1 MNFSSTL
8 NKPPFIKLVFVFA
21 IGLGLATTTLA
32 QIKDRNP
39 DAKQAE
45 LDNEYLKKWTPI
57 RRMDSR
63 FPYENESDDDWVDDR
78 FQKMDTGPTFCGS
91 IKAPTVKGDKGMT
104 PKAIAIRIG
113 NDPKRP
119 AAVLFDTERLYIRAA
134 WSGDFLTLPPKRFGM
149 LEMPSIKGQIEFTS
163 DWDVSWNWQ
172 DENDKTI
179 LADSTNSRFEKY
191 ILHENRVQL
200 NYQIDGTK
208 VVEFNSLQPPRPQN
222 ETILLGFAHQLGPLS
237 YQGSNQQQAVTQS
250 KSKPHPHP
258 IFRRTL
264 IVEKNKTKK
273 LLTLINQKAES
284 FRWLDESNRKIGM
297 LTFGESSWVIQ
308 IDQDSSAR
316 LLHKQNTNGR
326 QRVSLEVPESDSR
339 QTINIHTTRCKTG
352 MQKQLLATFTSEVP
366 HRSNPRAKEPQRFNP
381 STKPRWGKPIVTNG
395 KRAIDDKPLVV
406 DEITVP
412 YENPYQALMYT
423 SGVDF
428 LPDGTAFVCT
438 MHGDVWRV
446 TGIDDD
452 LDEITWQRFATGLY
466 QPLGLK
472 IVGETIHVLGRDR
485 ITILNDLNDDGE
497 ADEYVNFCDLLKVNG
512 QPHAYAM
519 SLETDSKG
527 NFYFIK
533 SGGSAPHGGTMVK
546 VSPDGKTMDV
556 FATGYRHANGMG
568 VGPNDEV
575 TSADN
580 EGHWVPTTRIDLVQQ
595 GGFYGHM
602 PTHRRETKPE
612 SYDKPLCWVPR
623 LIDSSAGG
631 QVWVNSKRWGALDGK
646 LLHLSFGRA
655 TANVVLSEMVDGT
668 HQAGIYKLELP
679 TFLSGVMRGR
689 FHTDGHLY
697 ATGLDG
703 WQTAAVKDGCLQRVR
718 ATGKPI
724 YVPTDLH
731 VKKSGIEITFSQ
743 PVDAEDAGEV
753 DHWDVQQWKYR
764 WSKKYGS
771 DHYRISNP
779 EEIGHDE
786 VKITNISVSADGK
799 TVTLKL
805 DDLKPVM
812 QMQITGKIRAKDGT
826 IMPVQIFNTIHT
838 IGD

>member
-1 MNFSSTL
+1 
-8 NKPPFIKLVFVFA
+8 
-21 IGLGLATTTLA
+21 
-32 QIKDRNP
+32 
-39 DAKQAE
+39 
-45 LDNEYLKKWTPI
+45 
-57 RRMDSR
+57 
-63 FPYENESDDDWVDDR
+63 
-78 FQKMDTGPTFCGS
+78 
-91 IKAPTVKGDKGMT
+91 
-104 PKAIAIRIG
+104 
-113 NDPKRP
+113 
-119 AAVLFDTERLYIRAA
+119 
-134 WSGDFLTLPPKRFGM
+134 
-149 LEMPSIKGQIEFTS
+149 
-163 DWDVSWNWQ
+163 
-172 DENDKTI
+172 
-179 LADSTNSRFEKY
+179 
-191 ILHENRVQL
+191 
-200 NYQIDGTK
+200 
-208 VVEFNSLQPPRPQN
+208 
-222 ETILLGFAHQLGPLS
+222 
-237 YQGSNQQQAVTQS
+237 
-250 KSKPHPHP
+250 
-258 IFRRTL
+258 
-264 IVEKNKTKK
+264 
-273 LLTLINQKAES
+273 
-284 FRWLDESNRKIGM
+284 
-297 LTFGESSWVIQ
+297 
-308 IDQDSSAR
+308 
-316 LLHKQNTNGR
+316 
-326 QRVSLEVPESDSR
+326 
-339 QTINIHTTRCKTG
+339 
-352 MQKQLLATFTSEVP
+352 
-366 HRSNPRAKEPQRFNP
+366 
-381 STKPRWGKPIVTNG
+381 
-395 KRAIDDKPLVV
+395 
-406 DEITVP
+406 
-412 YENPYQALMYT
+412 
-423 SGVDF
+423 
-428 LPDGTAFVCT
+428 
-438 MHGDVWRV
+438 
-446 TGIDDD
+446 
-452 LDEITWQRFATGLY
+452 
-466 QPLGLK
+466 
-472 IVGETIHVLGRDR
+472 
-485 ITILNDLNDDGE
+485 
-497 ADEYVNFCDLLKVNG
+497 
-512 QPHAYAM
+512 
-519 SLETDSKG
+519 
-527 NFYFIK
+527 
-533 SGGSAPHGGTMVK
+533 
-546 VSPDGKTMDV
+546 
-556 FATGYRHANGMG
+556 
-568 VGPNDEV
+568 
-575 TSADN
+575 
-580 EGHWVPTTRIDLVQQ
+580 
-595 GGFYGHM
+595 M